1 VEFFDRLETVRQRW
15 NVLEHPFYQ
24 RWSDGE
30 LSGEELAF
38 YAGEYRHV
46 VTALA
51 EAVAAAAG
59 AAEPAVRAELEQHAA
74 EEADHIE
81 LWDDF
86 ARAVG
91 APVDAEPTPET
102 AECAQAWTAAR
113 DSLEGLVT
121 LYAIESGQPAISA
134 TKLEGLTRHYGL
146 PAGPSTE
153 YFRLHAELDHEH
165 AAQSRGPIED
175 QLEGADHE
183 RLLAVAAAALRGNWT
198 LLDGVERRFGRG

>member
-1 VEFFDRLETVRQRW
+1 
-15 NVLEHPFYQ
+15 
-24 RWSDGE
+24 
-30 LSGEELAF
+30 
-38 YAGEYRHV
+38 
-46 VTALA
+46 
-51 EAVAAAAG
+51 
-59 AAEPAVRAELEQHAA
+59 VRAELDQHAA
-74 EEADHIE
+74 EEADHIA

-102 AECAQAWTAAR
+102 AECAAAWTAAR

-146 PAGPSTE
+146 PAGPPTE

-165 AAQSRGPIED
+165 AAQSRGLIED
-175 QLEGADHE
+175 QLDGADHE
-183 RLLAVAAAALRGNWT
+183 RLLAVVEAALRGNWT

>member
-1 VEFFDRLETVRQRW
+1 MEFFDRLETVRQRW

-59 AAEPAVRAELEQHAA
+59 AAEPAVRVELERHAA

-102 AECAQAWTAAR
+102 AECAAAWTAAR

-146 PAGPSTE
+146 RAGPPTE

-165 AAQSRGPIED
+165 AAQSRGLIED
-175 QLEGADHE
+175 QLDGADHE
-183 RLLAVAAAALRGNWT
+183 RLLAIAEAALRGNWT